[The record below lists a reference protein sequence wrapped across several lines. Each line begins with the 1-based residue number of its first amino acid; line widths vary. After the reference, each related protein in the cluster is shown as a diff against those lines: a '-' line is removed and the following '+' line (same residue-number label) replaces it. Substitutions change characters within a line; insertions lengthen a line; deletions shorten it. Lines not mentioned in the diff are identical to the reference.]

1 MTLGRVAA
9 PSCLTFLVYKMGI
22 KIASAPKSALKVPG
36 DNWGE
41 VDRRFLASRQCD
53 GNGGSRMEARAAS
66 IEAALGMETEEQLPG
81 L

>member
-1 MTLGRVAA
+1 
-9 PSCLTFLVYKMGI
+9 MGI
-22 KIASAPKSALKVPG
+22 KITSAPKSALKVPG
-36 DNWGE
+36 VNWGE
-41 VDRRFLASRQCD
+41 VDRRFLASCQCD